1 MQPPGNQDDSR
12 DSVAQLESV
21 DGRTTR
27 RTAAD
32 TGSNHASQSTWRGI
46 RQASECRPRRSPSP
60 PRPPAPIT
68 PVPIRP
74 KRSLFTGSLLICLC
88 TAIGYYV
95 WDWQLRYQSHGVVQ
109 GRVLQVTPPW
119 DGNVLTL
126 QVREGD
132 SVRQGQ
138 VLLTV
143 TNIEQEQ
150 RTAEVADALKL
161 AQATLEAK
169 VSEMR
174 WQSQLR
180 GDRNQKALGEY
191 YEMCGELSSQRTQ
204 LMQAESELQR
214 LRATREKNEMAVR
227 NKDLENASYLV
238 EGLRAKCE
246 KQTEAVAEM
255 KKRVEIY
262 EQFADDASATIQPAM
277 LQISNLQAE
286 LVRLR
291 EVVQQGRIGSPVNG
305 TVLKV
310 RRFAGDYANAS
321 ETVMEILEDS
331 TIEPVLYYSQNNADK
346 LRVGDEVKIDIR
358 PGVKRLRCR
367 ITRIGEQL
375 EYAPP
380 NIERYYRKNEK
391 LLPVYLQPCDVK
403 NIESLLYLGSEI
415 DVPRFSLATANE

>member
-1 MQPPGNQDDSR
+1 M
-12 DSVAQLESV
+12 
-21 DGRTTR
+21 
-27 RTAAD
+27 
-32 TGSNHASQSTWRGI
+32 
-46 RQASECRPRRSPSP
+46 
-60 PRPPAPIT
+60 
-68 PVPIRP
+68 
-74 KRSLFTGSLLICLC
+74 
-88 TAIGYYV
+88 
-95 WDWQLRYQSHGVVQ
+95 
-109 GRVLQVTPPW
+109 QVTPPW
-119 DGNVLTL
+119 DGNVQTL

-143 TNIEQEQ
+143 TNIEQQQ

-204 LMQAESELQR
+204 LLQAESELQR
-214 LRATREKNEMAVR
+214 LQATREKNAMAVR
-227 NKDLENASYLV
+227 DKDLENASYLV
-238 EGLRAKCE
+238 EGLRVKYE
-246 KQTEAVAEM
+246 KQTEAVSEM

-291 EVVQQGRIGSPVNG
+291 EVVQQGRICSPVNG

-310 RRFAGDYANAS
+310 RRFSGDYADAS
-321 ETVMEILEDS
+321 DTVMEILEDA
-331 TIEPVLYYSQNNADK
+331 TIEPVLYFSQNNADK

-358 PGVKRLRCR
+358 PGLERLRCH

-391 LLPVYLQPCDVK
+391 LLPVYLQPYEVK
-403 NIESLLYLGSEI
+403 DIESLLYLGSE
-415 DVPRFSLATANE
+415 VHLPRFSLATAK